1 MTKHKDKIIDV
12 FKEYKNEQ
20 NKINLNDY
28 LLVIRNV
35 IAIDPNLQ
43 LFENRADVETFP
55 EKVNC
60 LKTIL
65 NSAKKYFFDYLGL
78 STTLYPTVTTIDIGY
93 DVYWEFF
100 DYLIKMSPNFYIEFN
115 MGGEADNLFKLRRE
129 IEDTLEK
136 YKKRLGGAQSDLELN
151 IIQSRLEM
159 TRHNKKIARTTE

>member
-1 MTKHKDKIIDV
+1 MIDV

-20 NKINLNDY
+20 NKVNLNDY
-28 LLVIRNV
+28 LLVLRNV
-35 IAIDPNLQ
+35 LAIDPNLK

-65 NSAKKYFFDYLGL
+65 ASAKKYFFDYLGL
-78 STTLYPTVTTIDIGY
+78 CHALYPTVTSIDIGY

-100 DYLIKMSPNFYIEFN
+100 DYLIKMAPNFYIEYN
-115 MGGEADNLFKLRRE
+115 MGGEADNLFKLRQE

-136 YKKRLGGAQSDLELN
+136 YKKRLGGAQSELELN
-151 IIQSRLEM
+151 IIQSKM
-159 TRHNKKIARTTE
+159 KINKAQLKNFKIS